1 MNRAQRRQAD
11 KLAKHKP
18 NRSRAQLNNMVM
30 LEFETFE
37 TIERMFQQIRNG
49 ELNYH
54 PVIGWVILGGN
65 GQLTDIVYSLGWW
78 LKQWATVAN
87 RASIAY
93 DDTALRKLHKALE
106 YHMPLSKQCVANAHA
121 VVQQQRHIYRT
132 IDQQL
137 LMRVVNELQA
147 EQSQQLEIEA
157 LIKAKVAA

>member
-11 KLAKHKP
+11 KHAKRKP
-18 NRSRAQLNNMVM
+18 NRSRAQLNNFAM

-37 TIERMFQQIRNG
+37 TIERMFAQIRHG

-54 PVIGWVILGGN
+54 PTMGWVILGGN
-65 GQLTDIVYSLGWW
+65 GALCDIVYSMRWW
-78 LKQWATVAN
+78 LKQWSTVAQ
-87 RASIAY
+87 RANIAY
-93 DDTALRKLHKALE
+93 DDTALTKLHKALE
-106 YHMPLSKQCVANAHA
+106 YHMPLTLAQVNNAYA

-147 EQSQQLEIEA
+147 EQDKQLEIER
-157 LIKAKVAA
+157 LIKQVAA

>member
-11 KLAKHKP
+11 KLAKRKP

-37 TIERMFQQIRNG
+37 TIERMFAQIRNG

-54 PVIGWVILGGN
+54 PTMGWVILGGN
-65 GQLTDIVYSLGWW
+65 GALCDIVYSMRWW
-78 LKQWATVAN
+78 LKQWATVAQ

-106 YHMPLSKQCVANAHA
+106 YHMPLSLAQVNNAYA
-121 VVQQQRHIYRT
+121 VVQKQRYIYRT

-147 EQSQQLEIEA
+147 EQAKQLEIEK
-157 LIKAKVAA
+157 LIKQVAA